1 MKLLLLAIVAALS
14 SSAVANRH
22 HKCYCYSN
30 ADDGLY
36 EPDNE
41 KTTKMCDSYKKRI
54 GNKFYEWDTCPDCK
68 YEVVEDYV
76 DEGTPPGWCSSAG
89 KHLGGKELK
98 LWDLVVAKRLEKF
111 AETIIVMM
119 MIMMVIKI
127 SVRSNT

>member
-89 KHLGGKELK
+89 KHLGGKEVH
-98 LWDLVVAKRLEKF
+98 DYCTQAQAMGSRCG
-111 AETIIVMM
+111 ETPREVCGDHYC
-119 MIMMVIKI
+119 
-127 SVRSNT
+127 NDDDNDGY